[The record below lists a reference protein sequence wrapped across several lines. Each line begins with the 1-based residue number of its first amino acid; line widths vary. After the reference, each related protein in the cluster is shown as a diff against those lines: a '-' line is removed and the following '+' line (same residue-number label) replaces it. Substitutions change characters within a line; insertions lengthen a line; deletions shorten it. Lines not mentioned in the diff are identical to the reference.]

1 MAIFNIPL
9 DVGQPQTF
17 PIQLSGVEY
26 QLTFRYRN
34 APDGGWILD
43 IADVASNPIINGI
56 PLVTGANLL
65 DQYQHLFFRGALFM
79 QTTSDPDAVPTFANL
94 GEDALLYWVDAT

>member
-1 MAIFNIPL
+1 M
-9 DVGQPQTF
+9 PQSF

-34 APDGGWILD
+34 ATDGGWTLD
-43 IADVASNPIINGI
+43 IADVSGTAIINGI

-65 DQYQHLFFRGALFM
+65 DQYQHLFLGGALFV
-79 QTTSDPDAVPTFANL
+79 QTTSDPDAVPTFNNL
-94 GEDALLYWVDAT
+94 GGDAQIYWVDAS